1 MHVVPFDDS
10 NYIDIMMN
18 THNLKGVASRWNQLG
33 LQLGVPYDTIQEIGG
48 GSGVADC
55 LMELLGEWIR
65 IKPNEATIQNILKAL
80 KSIDD
85 YALAEKLPETDEV
98 KAILIS

>member
-1 MHVVPFDDS
+1 M
-10 NYIDIMMN
+10 IN
-18 THNLKGVASRWNQLG
+18 THNLKGTACRWKQLG
-33 LQLGVPYDTIQEIGG
+33 LQLEIPFDTIQEIDG

-55 LMELLGEWIR
+55 LMELLGEWIK
-65 IKPNEATIQNILKAL
+65 IKPKEATIQKIIKAL

-98 KAILIS
+98 KAILSR